1 MNIFVDCVVDVVISP
16 LGATIVSVSLITVPT
31 SWPVAKNIAR
41 IKNSKNANILNM
53 KETVPRFFNKVSN
66 RKPILMASK
75 MAKRP
80 KSNTIY

>member
-1 MNIFVDCVVDVVISP
+1 MSP
-16 LGATIVSVSLITVPT
+16 LGAIEVSVWSVTVPT

-53 KETVPRFFNKVSN
+53 NETVPRFFNNVSN
-66 RKPILMASK
+66 RKPILMDSK

-80 KSNTIY
+80 KSNTIILIIY